1 MVRKASG
8 GIASL
13 LILVFVWIVPVVFG
27 VVVARKKNRSPH
39 WFWLGIWP
47 GVGWWVFIIMLI
59 LKPLQVCE
67 KCKKKIPA
75 DSRVC
80 PYCATETTFSA
91 KTKEEIQEEKKKRN
105 RKTGAAVCIVVGI
118 MLCFVF
124 VTMFSVAASFKS
136 CEPYKHSLELIESN
150 PIIQEYLGQ
159 DYRQTGM
166 ISGSLKSNANGMGS
180 AYFSYKIKG
189 QNGISVVYV
198 DAEKENGVWI
208 YKKINFY
215 KEKQSCDVIDL
226 LAEE

>member
-1 MVRKASG
+1 
-8 GIASL
+8 
-13 LILVFVWIVPVVFG
+13 
-27 VVVARKKNRSPH
+27 
-39 WFWLGIWP
+39 
-47 GVGWWVFIIMLI
+47 
-59 LKPLQVCE
+59 
-67 KCKKKIPA
+67 
-75 DSRVC
+75 
-80 PYCATETTFSA
+80 
-91 KTKEEIQEEKKKRN
+91 
-105 RKTGAAVCIVVGI
+105 
-118 MLCFVF
+118 
-124 VTMFSVAASFKS
+124 MFSVAASFKS

-150 PIIQEYLGQ
+150 PTIQEYLGQ

-198 DAEKENGVWI
+198 DAEKENDVWI